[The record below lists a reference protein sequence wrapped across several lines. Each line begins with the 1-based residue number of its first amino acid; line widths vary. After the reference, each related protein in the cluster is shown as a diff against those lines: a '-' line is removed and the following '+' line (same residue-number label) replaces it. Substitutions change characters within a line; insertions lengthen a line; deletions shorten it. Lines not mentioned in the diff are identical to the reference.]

1 MSKKQS
7 ELSRPSNFNC
17 IFWHYISGV
26 NIVDSEMFS
35 SVVIS
40 NHKRATSTPTKV
52 LFQKLMLSDIIG
64 NTLTTIFFNDGM
76 WQSAIVSFQLTISNV
91 DFSDR
96 KKECSFLIG
105 LLSSVIFS
113 VMLLSSEIRVE
124 TFLYLGLVFLPAICN
139 EMSKTYQSKISDAID
154 RLTATFSLGLSRMV
168 SSLVLVAVQYFY
180 FWFETNGKEIMSS
193 IRTGFFEGI
202 TLFLLVSLMFLW

>member
-1 MSKKQS
+1 MRGHPKTYFLIILVLTAIFTLGRQVTDRVKENCPKNKVNLVGPAISIASSGTTLVALTLLTAKCSAQS
-7 ELSRPSNFNC
+7 LYPITNEPPLLRQKYF
-17 IFWHYISGV
+17 
-26 NIVDSEMFS
+26 
-35 SVVIS
+35 
-40 NHKRATSTPTKV
+40 
-52 LFQKLMLSDIIG
+52 FQKLMLSDIIG

-76 WQSAIVSFQLTISNV
+76 WQLAIVSFQLTISNV

-113 VMLLSSEIRVE
+113 EMLLSSEIRVE

-154 RLTATFSLGLSRMV
+154 RLTALAFQG
-168 SSLVLVAVQYFY
+168 
-180 FWFETNGKEIMSS
+180 WF
-193 IRTGFFEGI
+193 RH
-202 TLFLLVSLMFLW
+202 